1 MGAQVVPLDD
11 AEIEDRLLDL
21 PGWTIDEDRLNRSY
35 RFDRHFQAAAMVIH
49 IAQIQEEL
57 GHHAELTLG
66 YNQLAV
72 AVNTHSAGGRIT
84 HLDFGL
90 ARRIEEIAAGHGGR

>member
-1 MGAQVVPLDD
+1 MNAQVEPLSTKETEERL
-11 AEIEDRLLDL
+11 AEL
-21 PGWTIDEDRLNRSY
+21 PGWSVDGELLR
-35 RFDRHFQAAAMVIH
+35 RHYLFHGHVPAVAMVVH

-66 YNQLAV
+66 YNRIDV

-90 ARRIEEIAAGHGGR
+90 ARRIEDIAPGHGVR